1 MSLFRSRLI
10 TLSALALATFTS
22 TLSAATNRVWT
33 GTAGDGSFTNTANW
47 TGGTVPA
54 NNDYG
59 DTAVFGSPA
68 TAGTVTLSA
77 SRSIHSVSFTSA
89 GWTLTG
95 SNFTNFTALSSAGL
109 GTNIFD
115 VSFELQYNNAN
126 WSVSLGNTLLMTK
139 GFYQRDRSFNVT
151 GGGTLA
157 IGASIT
163 GFGGTVGT
171 WGMNINDATTVR
183 FDTANPYSGSS
194 AGAVFIN
201 NSASRV
207 QILTSVS
214 AAELMI
220 GNRIRDGVGSGL
232 LVTDIGGGYVEITS
246 LAAVPEPATLGLLAG
261 LVLLGFAAGRR
272 RRALFP

>member
-1 MSLFRSRLI
+1 MPRFFSLSVL
-10 TLSALALATFTS
+10 LALVCTLP
-22 TLSAATNRVWT
+22 LSAATNRVWT
-33 GTAGDGSFTNTANW
+33 GGGGDGLFTNTANW

-95 SNFTNFTALSSAGL
+95 SNFSNFTALSSAGI

-126 WSVSLGNTLLMTK
+126 WNVSLGNTLLMTK
-139 GFYQRDRSFNVT
+139 AFYQRDRSFNVA

-157 IGASIT
+157 IGTAIT
-163 GFGGTVGT
+163 GFGGTVGA
-171 WGMNINDATTVR
+171 WGMKITDATTVR
-183 FDTANPYSGSS
+183 FDTATPYSTSS
-194 AGAVFIN
+194 AGAVFLN
-201 NSASRV
+201 DAGARV

-214 AAELMI
+214 AAELLI

-261 LVLLGFAAGRR
+261 LAFLGFAAGRR
-272 RRALFP
+272 RRGLLR